1 MSPEDM
7 ARRHEEMLGY
17 ELVDYAEIALPIW
30 QLSVEAV
37 SIAHRR
43 FSPIQEYVLRGLGAD
58 LTLDQLHGFL
68 GLEMAAVDGVLRQ
81 LASDRLV
88 RRSVVETEGVAV
100 EECQLTEEGVRALQE
115 EGLSVPVEDQFQ
127 IFFDGIHRLPT
138 PVPTDQIALPRD
150 TEAGLLVELP
160 AIPAN
165 KPMVSELNVADV
177 QRLLVQQSGSRSEFG
192 KDIISFK
199 RVARYRRLFKRGI
212 GLVFKG
218 LRSKD
223 DLRLKIIV
231 GGVRDEDTER
241 KFAEQGGLSRP
252 GFIKAF
258 SDSYLNA
265 NLRKH
270 LGAEIAA
277 SLLDSSESLVRQRA
291 YSVAKLKLASVE
303 RKIAMVTE
311 GELPREE
318 APTIEQI
325 KKVREDVQD
334 AQDALNQPLVRSAA
348 VYEHGEFLRKAITA
362 AKQSISISSLG
373 LAGPLVDGGFL
384 NALERRLKAGLRVS
398 VLVNRQ
404 VYERDRSHSEF
415 GRPYILMQ
423 RLADQFSNL
432 KLSVL
437 GEDRYYHLAVDDT
450 RMLVSNR
457 PFLSNSGRIK
467 TFEQYSGFFVQEERL
482 IRAYLERVGRAP

>member
-1 MSPEDM
+1 MSPEDV

-30 QLSVEAV
+30 QLSIEAV

-43 FSPIQEYVLRGLGAD
+43 FSPIQEYVLRGLSAD
-58 LTLDQLHGFL
+58 LTVEHLYGFL
-68 GLEMAAVDGVLRQ
+68 GLEKAAVDGVLGQ
-81 LASDRLV
+81 LTSDRLV
-88 RRSVVETEGVAV
+88 RRAIVEVVDSAA
-100 EECQLTEEGVRALQE
+100 EEFQLTEEGVRALEE
-115 EGLSVPVEDQFQ
+115 EGISVPVEDQFQ

-138 PVPTDQIALPRD
+138 PVPADQIALPRD

-165 KPMVSELNVADV
+165 KPSVSELSVADV
-177 QRLLVQQSGSRSEFG
+177 QRLLVQQSGGRSEFG

-199 RVARYRRLFKRGI
+199 RIARYRRLFKRGI

-223 DLRLKIIV
+223 DLRLKIIL

-258 SDSYLNA
+258 SDSYLSA

-270 LGAEIAA
+270 LGAEIAT
-277 SLLDSSESLVRQRA
+277 SLLDGSESLVRQRA

-303 RKIAMVTE
+303 RKLAMVTE
-311 GELPREE
+311 GELTREE
-318 APTIEQI
+318 GPSLEHL
-325 KKVREDVQD
+325 KKAREDVQH
-334 AQDALNQPLVRSAA
+334 AQESLNQPLVRSAA
-348 VYEHGEFLRKAITA
+348 VYEHGEFLRKALA
-362 AKQSISISSLG
+362 VAKQSISISSLG
-373 LAGPLVDGGFL
+373 LAGTLVDGGFL
-384 NALERRLKAGLRVS
+384 DGLERRLKAGLSVS

-404 VYERDRSHSEF
+404 VYERDRTHSEF

-423 RLADQFSNL
+423 RLADQFTNL
-432 KLSVL
+432 KLNVL

-457 PFLSNSGRIK
+457 PFLSNPGRIK
-467 TFEQYSGFFVQEERL
+467 TFEQYSGFFVQEEHL
-482 IRAYLERVGRAP
+482 IKAYLGRIGRTQ